1 MDYNKAL
8 VKMKINRRIND
19 TFLGIIKDL
28 PLSEFAAEKNTLI
41 VQNKNSLMTYEQFY
55 NYVYRIVLEYVP
67 REGENPLMKAI
78 KMLPRTIKNVQRIK
92 QNNDIIEF
100 QKEILDKYFYNSGA
114 DNIKEKLVELEE
126 NINLLIAEDE
136 IEILEDVLTRFD
148 DRMHKGMIS
157 DLEKLSVMLKNR

>member
-1 MDYNKAL
+1 M
-8 VKMKINRRIND
+8 
-19 TFLGIIKDL
+19 
-28 PLSEFAAEKNTLI
+28 
-41 VQNKNSLMTYEQFY
+41 
-55 NYVYRIVLEYVP
+55 LEYVP